1 MSKGIN
7 HHLKWKTTD
16 RLSSRIRDGLTRMKD
31 ESIKYLREIF
41 QLQQMDLKLNNTL
54 GIVDVGL
61 RFVVDSIKK
70 AFRSNLTGMER
81 DPTW

>member
-1 MSKGIN
+1 
-7 HHLKWKTTD
+7 
-16 RLSSRIRDGLTRMKD
+16 MKD

-70 AFRSNLTGMER
+70 AFRSNLAGMER